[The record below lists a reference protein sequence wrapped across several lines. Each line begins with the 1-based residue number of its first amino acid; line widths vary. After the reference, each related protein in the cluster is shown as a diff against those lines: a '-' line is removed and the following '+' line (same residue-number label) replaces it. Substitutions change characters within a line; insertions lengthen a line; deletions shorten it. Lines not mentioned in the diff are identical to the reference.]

1 MSPGSPSD
9 DRQKIKKK
17 NYKQLG
23 VKDNDDIRLNSRES
37 SINSSETSSHSHEI
51 EIETNNNANVARS
64 YEIILDDVDL
74 NWSFLIIIGG
84 IFFICL
90 IWFTLY
96 HTSLILSN
104 QTTIESLQKHNYKIR
119 ENTEVTTSK
128 FLNLFDI
135 GRRNNWK
142 QVMGPT
148 WHVWFFPTGSDPYV
162 DGRNW
167 PLNVYR
173 YNTLCESTEEL
184 NP

>member
-37 SINSSETSSHSHEI
+37 SINSSETSI
-51 EIETNNNANVARS
+51 ARSS

-74 NWSFLIIIGG
+74 NWSFLIIIGA

-135 GRRNNWK
+135 GR
-142 QVMGPT
+142 
-148 WHVWFFPTGSDPYV
+148 SA
-162 DGRNW
+162 
-167 PLNVYR
+167 
-173 YNTLCESTEEL
+173 
-184 NP
+184 